1 MTDTTGI
8 KVEGLPELVQ
18 FLEKTLPENLQRTS
32 LVAGMKAS
40 MKPMVEYA
48 KATAP
53 ERSGALKASIKART
67 LPKRDVNF
75 AAITWG
81 PMTNVPASQNR
92 WVMEYL
98 YGKGWS
104 MSDKGVLAG
113 PYYGKFHEFGY
124 YNKLLD
130 KHIPG
135 KHFLRRSFD
144 LWLPSYLAHLKRHVR
159 KKAIESAKR
168 HNAKS
173 KAKNK
178 RNSR

>member
-1 MTDTTGI
+1 MESGI

-48 KATAP
+48 TALAP
-53 ERSGALKASIKART
+53 EKSGALKASIKART

-81 PMTNVPASQNR
+81 PMTNVPASQAK
-92 WVMEYL
+92 WILKYL
-98 YGKGWS
+98 YEGGESSFGEK
-104 MSDKGVLAG
+104 KIPAG

-124 YNKLLD
+124 YNKLLG

-144 LWLPSYLAHLKRHVR
+144 LWLPSYLAHLKGHVR
-159 KKAIESAKR
+159 KKAIAAAKR
-168 HNAKS
+168 HNARS